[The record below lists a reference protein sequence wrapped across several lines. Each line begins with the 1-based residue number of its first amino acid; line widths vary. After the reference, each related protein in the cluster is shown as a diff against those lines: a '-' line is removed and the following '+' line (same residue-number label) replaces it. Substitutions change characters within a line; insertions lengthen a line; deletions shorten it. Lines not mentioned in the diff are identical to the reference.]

1 MNCHGSG
8 IVQHYKKSLTMISE
22 FHCLQLPILDFS
34 WLNYP
39 FISKNPAAF
48 RSSLPDRFL
57 FWTFS
62 DLICPFMSKNPAAF
76 RRTLPDSF
84 LFWTFPNLICPFM
97 SKNPAAFRRT
107 LPDSFL
113 FWTFPGLIIHLYP
126 KNQLLSVVHCLTASC
141 FGLSRL
147 NCPFMSKNPAG
158 FRRPL
163 PESFLFWTFPGLII
177 HLYPKN
183 QLLSVV
189 HCLKASYFGFFLT

>member
-76 RRTLPDSF
+76 RSSLPD
-84 LFWTFPNLICPFM
+84 
-97 SKNPAAFRRT
+97 R
-107 LPDSFL
+107 FL

-126 KNQLLSVVHCLTASC
+126 KNQLLSVVHRLTASY
-141 FGLSRL
+141 FGLFH
-147 NCPFMSKNPAG
+147 N
-158 FRRPL
+158 
-163 PESFLFWTFPGLII
+163 LII
-177 HLYPKN
+177 HLCPISRRIMYGEN
-183 QLLSVV
+183 RRRE
-189 HCLKASYFGFFLT
+189 FI